1 MALTKVK
8 GSGVEGITN
17 LSNAT
22 FLSVDA
28 SEVATLLT
36 SAVINSEGGAVTT
49 NIAQGLAK
57 AWVNLNGTGT
67 AALRDSYNVSGITD
81 NGAGDYTTTWAT
93 AMSNGNYS
101 VAHMINRSNDALR
114 GGQWCCYAVT
124 QEAGNE
130 PSAAALRINTG
141 ASAKSTANGLVE
153 DQQYITLTVMGDL
166 A

>member
-1 MALTKVK
+1 MALTKVT

-49 NIAQGLAK
+49 NIAQGLCK
-57 AWVNLNGTGT
+57 AWINTSADGTTINESFNVTSMADTSTGRQTITIASDMANANYTVQVHVGENVNKFTRIDSQATGSVQT
-67 AALRDSYNVSGITD
+67 NMFAANVSGYVD
-81 NGAGDYTTTWAT
+81 
-93 AMSNGNYS
+93 
-101 VAHMINRSNDALR
+101 V
-114 GGQWCCYAVT
+114 
-124 QEAGNE
+124 
-130 PSAAALRINTG
+130 
-141 ASAKSTANGLVE
+141 K
-153 DQQYITLTVMGDL
+153 QQVIIHGDL

>member
-36 SAVINSEGGAVTT
+36 TAVINSEGAAVTT

-57 AWVNLNGTGT
+57 LFAHSNQSSNAIEYGFNTSSYTDSATGSYILNATSAFTSKVNL
-67 AALRDSYNVSGITD
+67 V
-81 NGAGDYTTTWAT
+81 
-93 AMSNGNYS
+93 
-101 VAHMINRSNDALR
+101 
-114 GGQWCCYAVT
+114 
-124 QEAGNE
+124 
-130 PSAAALRINTG
+130 
-141 ASAKSTANGLVE
+141 STANSQPQSTNVSCINHMSEGSSTSSAMKFTTIE
-153 DQQYITLTVMGDL
+153 NNAGKDQPFNHNTVHGDL